1 MKKLLTLLLVLVVA
15 TGLWAHDF
23 EVDGIYYNNRGNSQ
37 VTVTY
42 RDSTF
47 DAYLDEYKG
56 HVHIPASVTCNGNTY
71 EVVAIGHD
79 AFKAC
84 SALSGV
90 TLPNSITTIDL
101 GAFEDCNTL
110 SEVELPNSLTSIGS
124 LAFQGCS
131 SLKSITL
138 PSSVVGLCPYVF
150 ESCTSLENVTIL
162 NSEMTV
168 GLGCFDGCTQ
178 LKQIHIPKGSKEHFL
193 AMGLQKNG
201 VQLVDDEME
210 DNDAT
215 NTIVEMILLVVGLL
229 LLAFCINLLIK
240 RIRSKKQ
247 A

>member
-1 MKKLLTLLLVLVVA
+1 MVA

-23 EVDGIYYNNRGNSQ
+23 EVEGIYYNNLGNSQ
-37 VTVTY
+37 LTVTH
-42 RDSTF
+42 RDSTY

-56 HVHIPASVTCNGNTY
+56 HVNIPASVTCNGNTY

-79 AFKAC
+79 AFKG
-84 SALSGV
+84 SALTGV

-110 SEVELPNSLTSIGS
+110 VEAELPNSLTSIGS

-138 PSSVVGLCPYVF
+138 PCSVVGLCPYVF
-150 ESCTSLENVTIL
+150 ESCTSLDNVTIL

-201 VQLVDDEME
+201 VQLVEDEKE
-210 DNDAT
+210 DNNAT
-215 NTIVEMILLVVGLL
+215 NTMVEMILLVVGLL
-229 LLAFCINLLIK
+229 VLAFCINLLIK
-240 RIRSKKQ
+240 RIRSKK
-247 A
+247 